1 MIKPYDLLNNVLN
14 EIEDGLKDD
23 IDYNY
28 LADKFFISPSHLRKL
43 FTVAFGQSIGT
54 YIRSRKLAISIDDLL
69 KTDHNIL
76 DIALDYGF
84 EFEQS
89 YIRAFK
95 REYGLTPGELRKTGQ
110 FIQINPPL
118 HLFNSSKVE
127 DGVLLGPDLV
137 MIPQFYLAG
146 KTHKVTFR
154 DDLIVCPQIANNF
167 AYNERSQITNIKNHN
182 MHINLCRTAAADN
195 YHPDY
200 SLFMPSVL
208 VKNLKNIP
216 KGFDHYTFPST
227 LCARFCFIS
236 PKGSEVNMAAADAL
250 FKAIDDFMDDENQK
264 YFLERK
270 KINFERFD
278 SLAFGGLYH
287 QWEWYAPVIKKTENE
302 IQKIPSGIIKTYKQK
317 VPSLRFI
324 GKKFKE
330 QITEFN
336 YKKILVNMDNCRLNN
351 EFELI
356 EKQTTM
362 ELKKLYEG
370 GNADISL
377 IKIND
382 EYVEYWLGIF
392 MPEGTEISPQLCKQ
406 GYEAIDFPKSTLGV
420 CTVYGKRDVI
430 INYHDECKKEYPVPD
445 KLFFQRFNWHR
456 FYEEDKFGN
465 RLIEYCYFIR
475 GEGLIPKNSLREGAS
490 GRYSCIKP
498 ETNTF

>member
-1 MIKPYDLLNNVLN
+1 LLESILI
-14 EIEDGLKDD
+14 EIENGLKDD

-28 LADKFFISPSHLRKL
+28 LADKFFISSSHLRRL
-43 FTVAFGQSIGT
+43 FTIAFGQSLGT
-54 YIRSRKLAISIDDLL
+54 YIRSRKLAASIGDLL
-69 KTDHNIL
+69 KTDLNIL

-89 YIRAFK
+89 YIRSFK
-95 REYGLTPGELRKTGQ
+95 REYGLTPGDLRKTGQ

-118 HLFNSSKVE
+118 HLFKTSKVE

-137 MIPQFYLAG
+137 MVPEFYLVG

-154 DDLIVCPQIANNF
+154 DDLVVCPKIANNF
-167 AYNERSQITNIKNHN
+167 IHHERCQIPNIKNYN
-182 MHINLCRTAAADN
+182 MHISLCTSRASAAHIINFLKHDDRRESCRTAITDN

-200 SLFMPSVL
+200 SLFMPSAL

-216 KGFDHYTFPST
+216 KDFDHYTFPSS

-236 PKGSEVNMAAADAL
+236 PKGSEVNMAVADAL

-270 KINFERFD
+270 RINFERFD

-287 QWEWYAPVIKKTENE
+287 QWEWYSPVIKKTENE

-324 GKKFKE
+324 GKKYKE
-330 QITEFN
+330 SISEFN
-336 YKKILVNMDNCRLNN
+336 FKKILVNMDNCRLNN
-351 EFELI
+351 EFELL
-356 EKQTTM
+356 EEQTTK
-362 ELKKLYEG
+362 ELKKLYDG
-370 GNADISL
+370 GDSDISL
-377 IKIND
+377 IKINN
-382 EYVEYWLGIF
+382 EYIEYWLGMF
-392 MPEGTEISPQLCKQ
+392 LPEGTEIPSQLCHQ
-406 GYEAIDFPKSTLGV
+406 GYEAIDFSKSMLGV

-430 INYHDECKKEYPVPD
+430 INYHDICKKEFPVSE
-445 KLFFQRFNWHR
+445 KWFFLRFNWHR

-465 RLIEYCYFIR
+465 RLLDYCYFI
-475 GEGLIPKNSLREGAS
+475 INIS
-490 GRYSCIKP
+490 
-498 ETNTF
+498 